1 MWLRILYGIRTT
13 SVKGARLSS
22 AVPVAWNSEKCTI
35 GEAEKDLAGSHHT
48 YRAYQEAQERK
59 SH

>member
-1 MWLRILYGIRTT
+1 MWLRVLYGIRTT

-35 GEAEKDLAGSHHT
+35 GEAEKELAGSHHT
-48 YRAYQEAQERK
+48 YGACQEAQGRK